1 MIRDALIIHLTAPNG
16 LCLHQLAQTL
26 NVQGYAVSV
35 LNISGHLRGWNPN
48 KEALYLC
55 TDICKESFVDGSMLP
70 VLHSLTT
77 DFNGSGSIANISN
90 PVWMKTNREFV
101 NIIRLYIC
109 NQDGIIKSFQE
120 SLLKCTLVLIPVK

>member
-16 LCLHQLAQTL
+16 ACSELLARTL

-35 LNISGHLRGWNPN
+35 LNIGGHLRGWNPN

-55 TDICKESFVDGSMLP
+55 ADICKESFVNRSLLP

-77 DFNGSGSIANISN
+77 DFNGSGSVANVSN
-90 PVWMKTNREFV
+90 PIWMKTNREFV
-101 NIIRLYIC
+101 NIIRLYIF
-109 NQDGIIKSFQE
+109 NEEGEVISFPE
-120 SLLKCTLVLIPVK
+120 SLLNCTVVFIPVK